1 MRVFKK
7 RHEKGTKMKR
17 ILILI
22 ISLMLVITLVA
33 CAGTSDKGDGSGTGS
48 STSGI
53 GTDPAQ
59 DDTTEDSEQTP
70 PPSDT
75 DAVTTYLDRTEPE
88 PELDAPLTVEDPKT
102 LAIDSSVRHQVIES
116 FGASGAWWAQ
126 YAGSNTKTR
135 DHIAELLFDPVNGIG
150 LNSYRY
156 NVGAG
161 SRDKSTN
168 SPAITDPR
176 RRAYSFERSP
186 GEYNWNRD
194 KAAIWFME
202 KAVELG
208 VDEIVM
214 FANSPLERLTK
225 NGNAYGNP
233 GYVSNIDPEN
243 YEAFATYLLDV
254 AEHFKSEGLPVKFIS
269 PINEPAF
276 EWSGGQEGS
285 HYSDKEVIALLKVF
299 VEEIG
304 KREGLRGVEISGPE
318 GSSWRNSPSQWE
330 DDTLGLCQ
338 RIMKDSTLKNY
349 FTSLDAHSYW
359 STKDAKK
366 NFIKGITKVAPDIKL
381 RQTEWCE
388 MKGANEGQDA
398 VGKLAMPSGL
408 TIAEVI
414 HEDMTILDCVSWS
427 FWTAVSAGDYGDGLV
442 YTDGNSNNVKTSKR
456 LWSMGN
462 YSRYIDRGY
471 TRVDCGGGTIN
482 ILVSAYEGINEYGEP
497 ETVIVI
503 VNKNK
508 DEKGFN
514 FSGIDTSVYNR
525 ISVVTTDKTHDL
537 EETYY
542 SEFVDGTAI
551 SVPGES
557 VTTVIISG
565 RK

>member
-1 MRVFKK
+1 
-7 RHEKGTKMKR
+7 MKR
-17 ILILI
+17 FLILILA
-22 ISLMLVITLVA
+22 LMLVITLIA
-33 CAGTSDKGDGSGTGS
+33 CAGSPSGGEGKDSSTGGS
-48 STSGI
+48 SAS
-53 GTDPAQ
+53 GTDPVQ
-59 DDTTEDSEQTP
+59 DETSSDETTAAP
-70 PPSDT
+70 APDT
-75 DAVTTYLDRTEPE
+75 DAVTTYLDRTDPE

-126 YAGSNTKTR
+126 YAGTNTKTR
-135 DHIAELLFDPVNGIG
+135 DQIAELLFDPVNGIG

-161 SRDKSTN
+161 SRDKASN
-168 SPAITDPR
+168 SPGITDPR
-176 RRAYSFERSP
+176 RRAYSFEKSP

-225 NGNAYGNP
+225 NGYAYGNP

-254 AEHFKSEGLPVKFIS
+254 AEHFKSEGLPIKFIS

-304 KREGLRGVEISGPE
+304 KRDGLRGVEISGPE

-388 MKGANEGQDA
+388 MSGQTA
-398 VGKLAMPSGL
+398 AEKVAMPSGL
-408 TIAEVI
+408 MIAEVI

-442 YTDGNSNNVKTSKR
+442 YTDGNSNNVRTSKR

-471 TRVDCGGGTIN
+471 TRVDCGGGTVN
-482 ILVSAYEGINEYGEP
+482 ILVSAYEGTNEYGEP

-508 DEKGFN
+508 DEKGIG
-514 FSGIDTSVYNR
+514 FSGIDTSLYNR
-525 ISVVTTDKTHDL
+525 ISVVTTDKTHNL

-542 SEFVDGTAI
+542 SEFKDGTAI